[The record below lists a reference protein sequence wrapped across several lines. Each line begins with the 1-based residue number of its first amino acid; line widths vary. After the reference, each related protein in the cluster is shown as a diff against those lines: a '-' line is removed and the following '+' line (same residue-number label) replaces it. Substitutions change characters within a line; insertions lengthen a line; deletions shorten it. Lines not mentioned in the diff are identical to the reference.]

1 MISFI
6 LLVLATAAMA
16 LLSLAV
22 ASGASDALYSS
33 VPMCVLWAIVGA
45 SAIVLC
51 VRRKLWKKPALMIL
65 HLALLMILIG
75 AAVTHFS
82 GSQGTVH
89 LRIGDAPTSQFIGE
103 GAQESLTFP
112 FKISAVAYQTV
123 YYPATSTPR
132 DFRSIFCIADN
143 DKTEEMVLSVNRTV
157 EWKGYKFIL
166 KSVDSDGDGF
176 TLNVR
181 RDVAGTWISFSA
193 YGLLLLGM
201 IMYFFQPYSAFR
213 NALLTLRKIR
223 RGSCAVLMILSF
235 MIIYPSESK
244 AMKIP
249 ENVVESFGSLYALH
263 DGRVVT
269 LTSLSADFVSTLTGG
284 HASWQGHE
292 PAEIMAG
299 FLFDF
304 SAWKKAPMIKVKE
317 AELRQ
322 ILGISGR
329 KASFQDYLKAVNDG
343 RLDISDPSVTGRFA
357 EDILRFET
365 VTRLMTGELL
375 TIYPVKEASATKW
388 LTPASDL
395 PRDMDEGEW
404 LMVKRSLGHI
414 NHSVMTH
421 DWNEADK
428 MIGLIADYQRRVT
441 GLDPVSE
448 DMMNLERMY
457 SRLGDALWLAVA
469 SLVVGLSFIFVS
481 ILYTDSKIRKKKI
494 LGLHFVNIAAIT
506 AAGLMFLLL
515 TILIG
520 VRWSITGHLPLAN
533 GFETMQ
539 FMGWLL
545 LGMGFVFSFREFLTA
560 GMSIF
565 GGGLALAVAS
575 MSGGAL
581 SMGPLMPVLSSPLL
595 SIHVVCVMAAY
606 SLFLMMALS
615 GGTALLISDDMLRK
629 RLTALG
635 HVILIP
641 ALFLLAAGIFIGAVW
656 AEMSWGIYWS
666 WDPKEVWALITML
679 VYSLAV
685 HPSILKIFRNDR
697 FFNIFGVI
705 AFLTVL
711 ITFFGVNFFL
721 GGMHSYA

>member
-1 MISFI
+1 MLSYVLWNLYDGLKMISFI

-65 HLALLMILIG
+65 HLALLLILIG

-284 HASWQGHE
+284 HASWQ
-292 PAEIMAG
+292 
-299 FLFDF
+299 
-304 SAWKKAPMIKVKE
+304 
-317 AELRQ
+317 
-322 ILGISGR
+322 
-329 KASFQDYLKAVNDG
+329 
-343 RLDISDPSVTGRFA
+343 
-357 EDILRFET
+357 
-365 VTRLMTGELL
+365 
-375 TIYPVKEASATKW
+375 
-388 LTPASDL
+388 
-395 PRDMDEGEW
+395 
-404 LMVKRSLGHI
+404 
-414 NHSVMTH
+414 
-421 DWNEADK
+421 
-428 MIGLIADYQRRVT
+428 
-441 GLDPVSE
+441 
-448 DMMNLERMY
+448 
-457 SRLGDALWLAVA
+457 
-469 SLVVGLSFIFVS
+469 
-481 ILYTDSKIRKKKI
+481 
-494 LGLHFVNIAAIT
+494 
-506 AAGLMFLLL
+506 
-515 TILIG
+515 
-520 VRWSITGHLPLAN
+520 
-533 GFETMQ
+533 
-539 FMGWLL
+539 
-545 LGMGFVFSFREFLTA
+545 
-560 GMSIF
+560 
-565 GGGLALAVAS
+565 
-575 MSGGAL
+575 
-581 SMGPLMPVLSSPLL
+581 
-595 SIHVVCVMAAY
+595 
-606 SLFLMMALS
+606 
-615 GGTALLISDDMLRK
+615 
-629 RLTALG
+629 
-635 HVILIP
+635 
-641 ALFLLAAGIFIGAVW
+641 
-656 AEMSWGIYWS
+656 
-666 WDPKEVWALITML
+666 
-679 VYSLAV
+679 
-685 HPSILKIFRNDR
+685 
-697 FFNIFGVI
+697 
-705 AFLTVL
+705 
-711 ITFFGVNFFL
+711 
-721 GGMHSYA
+721 